1 MAINVGTAVAYLELD
16 TSKFSGGF
24 KSALS
29 DLNTFV
35 DKTSSVSTKIG
46 ALSSAFSTA
55 GSAMT
60 KSLTVPIAGLAGA
73 GVKTAAQFE
82 SSMSQVAATMGMTAD
97 EIRNG
102 SEDYAKLEKAARD
115 SGKATKY
122 SASEAAEALN
132 YLALAGKSVD
142 ESTELLP
149 KILNLAA
156 AGNME
161 LATASD
167 MVTDAMSA
175 LGLATKDADSF
186 IDKMAKAS
194 QKSNTSVAQLGE
206 GILTVGGTARNL
218 AGGTTELNTAL
229 GILADNGVKG
239 AEGGT
244 ALRNVI
250 LSLTA
255 PTDTAKKKMKELG
268 LEVFDADGNMRPL
281 NDTFNDLNSI
291 LSGMT
296 QGQQTEVLNE
306 IFNKVDLKS
315 VNALLA
321 NSGDRFNE
329 LSGYIDDSAGAAQ
342 NMADTMQENLQGQ
355 LTKLKSA
362 LEEAGI
368 SLGKALL
375 PTLKKAVTFVNNLTD
390 AFNNLSDEQKQQ
402 VVKYGLIAA
411 AIGPVLLIISKLV
424 GAVST
429 IVSAFGKLKGIGAVF
444 SGISAPIVAV
454 IAVIGVLVGSFIY
467 LWKTSEDFRDKVTAV
482 LDGVKEKFEY
492 FQSALSEKL
501 GKIGITMDDVKN
513 GIAKAWDVIAN
524 VIASPILTNALEY
537 VSDMFGDVL
546 DVILDFVDAIVAAMN
561 GDWSGVKDGLGS
573 AIQDIYKMFRELPSH
588 IISLIGDL
596 GSSILKAFGLDEEAE
611 AFGRFFDG
619 LQIGFDTITDI
630 VGSILKPAFEVVL
643 DMIAGVVNNIGTLFT
658 KITNAGKDISGIFDS
673 IVNGDIGGA
682 FENLFNLI
690 GNTLSLIPD
699 LISNALSTIGDI
711 GATILSALGFDEA
724 AAKFEEFFDTLSGFF
739 GNIGEFMENFG
750 TNMATFFTET
760 IPAAFDTF
768 VSFIGDLV
776 TSIGD
781 AISGFFTETI
791 PNAWNTFVTE
801 TLPAIGEYI
810 AGIPAKIAELLG
822 YILGSIVGF
831 LVSLPGTIMDALT
844 SLWETI
850 TTWLDTAVMFIEN
863 LPDTIMS
870 ILSNLWNSLTT
881 WFGDLGEK
889 SAEAGQNFVDSF
901 VEWITGLPARIKNKF
916 DEIITAIG
924 QWGTDMR
931 NKMNEKIDGLISD
944 LKSVNLLEVG
954 KSIMKSLWNGLK
966 DTWKSVNKWFN
977 NIWKS
982 FKSGF
987 TSGFEDTSSLSTT
1000 ALSIDGSHRNGLS
1013 YVPWDGYTARL
1024 HKGERVL
1031 TKEQNEEYNKGDGS
1045 SGGDTFVF
1053 YNTKPDPYEY
1063 SRQMKRS
1070 KRELSHNL

>member
-73 GVKTAAQFE
+73 GVKTASKFE

-102 SEDYAKLEKAARD
+102 SESYAKLEKAARD

-142 ESTELLP
+142 ESTKLLP

-186 IDKMAKAS
+186 IDKMAKTS
-194 QKSNTSVAQLGE
+194 QKSNTSVSQLGE
-206 GILTVGGTARNL
+206 GILTVGGTAKSL

-255 PTDTAKKKMKELG
+255 PTDKARKKLKELG

-281 NDTFNDLNSI
+281 NDTFNDLNNI

-321 NSGDRFNE
+321 NSGYRFTE
-329 LSGYIDDSAGAAQ
+329 LSGYINDSAGAAH
-342 NMADTMQENLQGQ
+342 NMADTMQDNLLGQ

-368 SLGKALL
+368 SIGQALL
-375 PTLKKAVTFVNNLTD
+375 PTLKKAVKFVNNLTD

-402 VVKYGLIAA
+402 VVRYGLIVA

-424 GAVST
+424 GAVGT
-429 IVSAFGKLKGIGAVF
+429 IVGAFGKLKGLGAVF
-444 SGISAPIVAV
+444 SGISVPIVAI
-454 IAVIGVLVGSFIY
+454 IAVIGALVGSFIY

-482 LDGVKEKFEY
+482 LDGVKEKFES

-501 GKIGITMDDVKN
+501 SKIGITMDDVKN
-513 GIAKAWDVIAN
+513 GISKAWDVIAN
-524 VIASPILTNALEY
+524 VIASPILVNALEY

-546 DVILDFVDAIVAAMN
+546 DVILDFVDAIVSAMN
-561 GDWSGVKDGLGS
+561 GDWSGVKDGIGN
-573 AIQDIYKMFRELPSH
+573 AIKDIYKMFQELPMQ
-588 IISLIGDL
+588 ILSLIGDL
-596 GSSILKAFGLDEEAE
+596 GSSILKALGLEEEAE
-611 AFGRFFDG
+611 AFSQFFDG
-619 LQIGFDTITDI
+619 LRTGFEEVNDIIG
-630 VGSILKPAFEVVL
+630 GILKTSLEVVL
-643 DMIAGVVNNIGTLFT
+643 DMVAGVVNNIGTLF
-658 KITNAGKDISGIFDS
+658 KNIANAGKDIASIFES
-673 IVNGDIGGA
+673 IANGDIGGA

-690 GNTLSLIPD
+690 GNMFSLIPNI
-699 LISNALSTIGDI
+699 ISNALSTLGDI

-724 AAKFEEFFDTLSGFF
+724 AAKFEEFFDVLSGFF
-739 GNIGEFMENFG
+739 ANIGEFMSNFG
-750 TNMATFFTET
+750 TNMATFFTEI
-760 IPAAFDTF
+760 IPSAFSTF
-768 VSFIGDLV
+768 AS
-776 TSIGD
+776 SIGVLMTNIGN
-781 AISGFFTETI
+781 AVSGFFTDTI
-791 PNAWNTFVTE
+791 PNAWNTFITE

-810 AGIPAKIAELLG
+810 SGIPARIAEFLG
-822 YILGSIVGF
+822 YIGGSIFGF
-831 LVSLPGTIMDALT
+831 IVSLPDRIMNALT
-844 SLWETI
+844 SLWGNI
-850 TTWLDTAVMFIEN
+850 TTWIDNAVTFIEN
-863 LPDTIMS
+863 LPSTIMS

-881 WFGDLGEK
+881 WFNDIGNK
-889 SAEAGQNFVDSF
+889 ASEAGQNFVDSF
-901 VEWITGLPARIKNKF
+901 VEWITSLPSRIKNKF
-916 DEIITAIG
+916 NEIITAIG
-924 QWGTDMR
+924 QWGADMR
-931 NKMNEKIDGLISD
+931 NKMSEKINGLVSD
-944 LKSVNLLEVG
+944 LKSVNLLNVG
-954 KSIMKSLWNGLK
+954 KSIMNSLWNGLK
-966 DTWKSVNKWFN
+966 DTWKSVKKWFN
-977 NIWKS
+977 NLWTN

-987 TSGFEDTSSLSTT
+987 TSGFYDTSSVRTT
-1000 ALSIDGSHRNGLS
+1000 ALSVDGSHRNGLS

-1031 TKEQNEEYNKGDGS
+1031 TKEQNEEYNKDKGN

-1070 KRELSHNL
+1070 KRELSYNL